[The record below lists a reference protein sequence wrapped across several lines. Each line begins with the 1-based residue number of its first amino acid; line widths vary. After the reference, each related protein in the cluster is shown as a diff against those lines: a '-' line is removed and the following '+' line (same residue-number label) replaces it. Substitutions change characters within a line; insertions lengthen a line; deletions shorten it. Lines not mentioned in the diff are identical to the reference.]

1 MIATVEAT
9 IHGSAASPYWT
20 TIPLYI
26 AYSLALL
33 ATVSGLCSFTQ
44 LQFPI
49 TALDDHMR
57 RRRAIRHARA
67 VEEAQPI
74 PTAPAPRI
82 ERSGLNEKVPAR
94 GLPRSRKHAHLT
106 PSPKQHGP
114 LVTLAAS
121 RLHKAAEVID
131 RFVEQ
136 HAAGLHVQ
144 GGGRTLLLARLA
156 DLQTALGVLGDAELK
171 AWPDKGFVVMVRTPR
186 DRALNQM
193 IELRSTLR
201 RGENGDTELRQ
212 LVVSLAQ
219 IRDLIV
225 EHVTIQGEEGRSR
238 RN

>member
-1 MIATVEAT
+1 M
-9 IHGSAASPYWT
+9 
-20 TIPLYI
+20 
-26 AYSLALL
+26 
-33 ATVSGLCSFTQ
+33 
-44 LQFPI
+44 
-49 TALDDHMR
+49 
-57 RRRAIRHARA
+57 
-67 VEEAQPI
+67 
-74 PTAPAPRI
+74 
-82 ERSGLNEKVPAR
+82 
-94 GLPRSRKHAHLT
+94 
-106 PSPKQHGP
+106 
-114 LVTLAAS
+114 
-121 RLHKAAEVID
+121 
-131 RFVEQ
+131 
-136 HAAGLHVQ
+136 
-144 GGGRTLLLARLA
+144 LLARLA